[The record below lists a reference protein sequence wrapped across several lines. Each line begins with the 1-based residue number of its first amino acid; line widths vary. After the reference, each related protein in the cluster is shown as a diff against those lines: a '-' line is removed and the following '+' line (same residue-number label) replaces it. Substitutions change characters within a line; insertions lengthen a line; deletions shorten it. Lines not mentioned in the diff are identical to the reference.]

1 MTSISINDLAPAARR
16 ALALRAVM
24 NGRRLQDE
32 ALAILD
38 ETLNPQGRLQIGS
51 AMSALSEESGLTNA
65 DVDVLEA
72 ARGANPTPPMW
83 FG

>member
-65 DVDVLEA
+65 DVDALEA